1 MMEVMSMP
9 ELRCPEC
16 GNKLLPGTTTGVGSG
31 GCVCSACG
39 RKVYAGEKIS
49 AEVKCAT
56 CGKVNK
62 KEVVT

>member
-1 MMEVMSMP
+1 MP

-16 GNKLLPGTTTGVGSG
+16 GKELLPGTTTGVGSG
-31 GCVCSACG
+31 ACVCSSCG
-39 RKVYAGEKIS
+39 RKVYPGVKVA

>member
-1 MMEVMSMP
+1 MP

-16 GNKLLPGTTTGVGSG
+16 GKKLLPNNTTGVGSG
-31 GCVCSACG
+31 ACLCSACG
-39 RKVYAGEKIS
+39 RKVYAGEKIT

>member
-1 MMEVMSMP
+1 MP

-16 GNKLLPGTTTGVGSG
+16 GKKLLPNTTTGVGSG
-31 GCVCSACG
+31 ACVCSACG
-39 RKVYAGEKIS
+39 RKVYAGEKKVT

-62 KEVVT
+62 KEVAT

>member
-1 MMEVMSMP
+1 MEVINMP

-16 GNKLLPGTTTGVGSG
+16 GNKLLPGTTTGVGGSP
-31 GCVCSACG
+31 CVCSACG
-39 RKVYAGEKIS
+39 RKVYAGEKIT

-56 CGKVNK
+56 CGEINK